1 MMLICKIKS
10 WAKTFVCHVNEPVAL
25 LFKWRDKNRHGRS
38 TETELKAFLGIY
50 ANVLPFVFNNGR

>member
-1 MMLICKIKS
+1 MMLICKVKS

-25 LFKWRDKNRHGRS
+25 LFKWRDKNRDGWS

-50 ANVLPFVFNNGR
+50 GNVLPFVFNNGR